1 MPVAQVNGTE
11 IAYEVIGKG
20 EPVLLVA
27 GIGGAG
33 SYFKPNIE
41 AIAAKH
47 QVVLHDHR
55 GTGGSR
61 QDRITYS
68 VPQMTDDMVAL
79 MDELKIEAAHIVGH
93 STGAAMAHDMALR
106 FPSRIKSAVL
116 YAGWATSDAYFRRC
130 FEVRKRVLQTSG
142 PLHYVKTTPLF
153 LNPPWWVSA
162 NIARLEAEEP
172 AAAAALAPTDI
183 MLSRIEA
190 ICSYSPGEE
199 LRKITCPCLITC
211 SKDDHLTPLFYSE
224 RMAKLMPK
232 ADTFYFETGGHA
244 VSVVLPDQFN
254 AVVLS
259 YLDAVIAG
267 RKWQAP
273 ELTYPEIA

>member
-1 MPVAQVNGTE
+1 MPLAQVNGTE
-11 IAYEVIGKG
+11 IAYSVTGTG

-27 GIGGAG
+27 GIGGAA
-33 SYFKPNIE
+33 SYFKPNLD
-41 AIAAKH
+41 AFAAKYK
-47 QVVLHDHR
+47 VVLHDHR

-79 MDELKIEAAHIVGH
+79 MDALGIEAAHIVGH

-106 FPSRIKSAVL
+106 FPARIRSAVL
-116 YAGWATSDAYFRRC
+116 YAGWATSDGYFKRC
-130 FEVRKRVLQTSG
+130 FDVRKGVLQQSG
-142 PLHYVKTTPLF
+142 ALEYVKTTPLF

-162 NIARLEAEEP
+162 NIGKLEFEEP

-183 MLSRIEA
+183 MVSRIDA

-199 LRKITCPCLITC
+199 LRKITCPSLITC
-211 SKDDHLTPLFYSE
+211 AKDDHLTPQFYSQ
-224 RMAKLMPK
+224 RMARLMPG

-244 VSVVLPDQFN
+244 VSQVLPNQFN
-254 AVVLS
+254 AVVTS

-267 RKWQAP
+267 RTWQAP
-273 ELTYPEIA
+273 ALAYPEIA